1 MKHRLLVV
9 AIAAAVGSVSSIA
22 VAESLEQSVATTM
35 LNHPQI
41 KEAYDLY
48 LARTHQIDQA
58 RAGYKPK
65 VDLSAGVGPEWIN
78 AVGASDRTDLTRK
91 DAGITLRQMLFDG
104 FDTSNNVDRTTS
116 EAKAQRLT
124 LFSTAE
130 DVALRVTQVYLNVL
144 KQQEIYDLSK
154 ENLATHEQI
163 LSDITKRTTSGVGS
177 SADLTQIQGRVARAY
192 SNMAAAQNNLDD
204 AKAEYIRVV
213 NSEPTDLV
221 APSAEGITLPATLDE
236 ALKKATTNNPVILSS
251 NEDIEAAKYQH
262 EGAKANNYPKVNV
275 EAGQTWYDDADGV
288 KGNKDEAS
296 VMLRVRYNLYNGGA
310 DDANIQATSALY
322 SQAKD
327 IHQNAYRQVEE
338 GTRLAWQAM
347 QTLRSQKEY
356 QQQHVEYSYETVRAY
371 RQQFTL
377 GQRTL
382 LDVLNTENEL
392 FEARSSLVTTQYDEL
407 YAQYRILNATGVLL
421 DSMKVQKPAEWA
433 Q

>member
-9 AIAAAVGSVSSIA
+9 AIAAALGSMSSIA
-22 VAESLEQSVATTM
+22 AADSLEQSVANT
-35 LNHPQI
+35 LLSHPQI

-48 LARTHQIDQA
+48 QARTHQVDQA

-65 VDLSAGVGPEWIN
+65 IDLSAGVGPEWIKS
-78 AVGASDRTDLTRK
+78 VGADDRTDLTRK
-91 DAGITLRQMLFDG
+91 DASVSLTQMLFDG
-104 FDTSNNVDRTTS
+104 FDTSSNVDRTTS
-116 EAKAQRLT
+116 EAKAQKLM
-124 LFSTAE
+124 LMSTAE
-130 DVALRVTQVYLNVL
+130 DVALRVTEVYLNVL
-144 KQQEIYDLSK
+144 KQQEIYELSK

-204 AKAEYIRVV
+204 AKAEFIRVV
-213 NSEPTDLV
+213 NNEPADLIEPTSDSV
-221 APSAEGITLPATLDE
+221 TLPASLDD
-236 ALKKATTNNPVILSS
+236 ALKQATGSNPVLLSS
-251 NEDIEAAKYQH
+251 LEDIEAAKYQH
-262 EGAKANNYPKVNV
+262 EGAKANNYPKVNI
-275 EAGQTWYDDADGV
+275 EAGQSWYDDADGAE
-288 KGNKDEAS
+288 GSKDEAS

-310 DDANIQATSALY
+310 DSANMKATSALY

-327 IHQNAYRQVEE
+327 IHLNAYRQVEE
-338 GTRLAWQAM
+338 GTRLAWQAL
-347 QTLRSQKEY
+347 QTLRNQKDY

-371 RQQFTL
+371 KQQFTL

-392 FEARSSLVTTQYDEL
+392 FEARTSLIGTQYDEL
-407 YAQYRILNATGVLL
+407 YAQYRVLNATGTLL
-421 DSMKVQKPAEWA
+421 DSLKVQKPAEWA

>member
-9 AIAAAVGSVSSIA
+9 AIAAAVGSMSSIA

-48 LARTHQIDQA
+48 LARTHQVDQA

-213 NSEPTDLV
+213 NSEPTGLV
-221 APSAEGITLPATLDE
+221 APTTEGITLPATLDE

-347 QTLRSQKEY
+347 LTLRSQKEY

-392 FEARSSLVTTQYDEL
+392 FEARTSLATTHYDEL

>member
-9 AIAAAVGSVSSIA
+9 AIAAAVGSMSSIA

-204 AKAEYIRVV
+204 ARAEYIRVV

-221 APSAEGITLPATLDE
+221 APTAEGITLPATLDE

>member
-9 AIAAAVGSVSSIA
+9 AIAAAVGSMSSIA

-221 APSAEGITLPATLDE
+221 APTAEGITLPATLDE

>member
-9 AIAAAVGSVSSIA
+9 AIAAAVGSMSSIA

-204 AKAEYIRVV
+204 AKAEFIRVV

-221 APSAEGITLPATLDE
+221 APTTEGITLPATLDE

>member
-9 AIAAAVGSVSSIA
+9 AIAAAVGSMSSIA

-221 APSAEGITLPATLDE
+221 APTAEGITLPATLDE

-296 VMLRVRYNLYNGGA
+296 VMLRVRYNLYDGGA

>member
-9 AIAAAVGSVSSIA
+9 AIAAAVGSMSSIA

-221 APSAEGITLPATLDE
+221 APTAEGITLPATLDE

-407 YAQYRILNATGVLL
+407 YAQYRVLNATGTLL
-421 DSMKVQKPAEWA
+421 DSLKVQKPAEWA

>member
-9 AIAAAVGSVSSIA
+9 AIAAAVGSMSSIA
-22 VAESLEQSVATTM
+22 VAESLEQSVATTI

-221 APSAEGITLPATLDE
+221 APTAEGITLPATLDE

>member
-9 AIAAAVGSVSSIA
+9 AIAAAVGSMSSIA

-144 KQQEIYDLSK
+144 KQQEIDDLSK

-221 APSAEGITLPATLDE
+221 APTAEGITLPATLDE

>member
-1 MKHRLLVV
+1 M
-9 AIAAAVGSVSSIA
+9 
-22 VAESLEQSVATTM
+22 
-35 LNHPQI
+35 
-41 KEAYDLY
+41 
-48 LARTHQIDQA
+48 
-58 RAGYKPK
+58 
-65 VDLSAGVGPEWIN
+65 GPEWIN

-204 AKAEYIRVV
+204 ARAEYIRVV

-221 APSAEGITLPATLDE
+221 APTAEGITLPATLDE

>member
-9 AIAAAVGSVSSIA
+9 AIAAAVGSMSSIA

-221 APSAEGITLPATLDE
+221 APTAEGITLPATLDE

-382 LDVLNTENEL
+382 LDVPNTENEL